1 VKRPR
6 SGYTLLELV
15 LVVVIIALIAV
26 MATPSLHSTYLNL
39 RLTSAADQVRAA
51 WATARLQA
59 VNEGRPYRFGIIPNK
74 GNYRVAPDD
83 PAFWSGSP
91 PTDSGTNPDDG
102 PTILEAALP
111 KGVRLAP
118 ADGSASDGNTSDDT
132 FVPLNQVDP
141 SMYVPVVTFL
151 PDGTSREDVTVV
163 FTSRGIRPLM
173 LRLRGITG
181 AATVVPVDANG
192 QPLTPIPGSGG
203 TP

>member
-1 VKRPR
+1 MRPAR
-6 SGYTLLELV
+6 HGYTLLELV
-15 LVVVIIALIAV
+15 LVVVIIALMAV
-26 MATPSLHSTYLNL
+26 MAAPSLHSTYLNL
-39 RLTSAADQVRAA
+39 RVTSAADQVRAA

-74 GNYRVAPDD
+74 GNYRVAPDS
-83 PAFWSGSP
+83 PEFWSGSP
-91 PTDSGTNPDDG
+91 PPESGANPDDG

-111 KGVRLAP
+111 KGVRLAA
-118 ADGSASDGNTSDDT
+118 ADGSALDGDTSEDT

-163 FTSRGIRPLM
+163 FTSRGIRPLV
-173 LRLRGITG
+173 LKLRGITG

-192 QPLTPIPGSGG
+192 QPLNGNP
-203 TP
+203 